1 MTSVELSDVLL
12 TNVDVKL
19 RTRDESSVESPNPD
33 YLNIK
38 IHIAFA
44 KVLHI
49 CVGESERMLKTE
61 GTLRMNKKTGFRV
74 IPSALEFWSP
84 IASFRAQRPALI
96 ALICGRTPQSY
107 LCCNQSRFVAEA

>member
-61 GTLRMNKKTGFRV
+61 GT
-74 IPSALEFWSP
+74 
-84 IASFRAQRPALI
+84 
-96 ALICGRTPQSY
+96 
-107 LCCNQSRFVAEA
+107 